1 MTVTNNGGAQDI
13 PQDTKTSME
22 SNEEKGLIPMVDSN
36 NIRDTKETKVKQNQ
50 KVVQFR
56 KTTRVRAMMNRE
68 RKNLTKSV
76 WL

>member
-36 NIRDTKETKVKQNQ
+36 NIRDNKETKVNQNQ
-50 KVVQFR
+50 KLS
-56 KTTRVRAMMNRE
+56 K
-68 RKNLTKSV
+68 
-76 WL
+76 